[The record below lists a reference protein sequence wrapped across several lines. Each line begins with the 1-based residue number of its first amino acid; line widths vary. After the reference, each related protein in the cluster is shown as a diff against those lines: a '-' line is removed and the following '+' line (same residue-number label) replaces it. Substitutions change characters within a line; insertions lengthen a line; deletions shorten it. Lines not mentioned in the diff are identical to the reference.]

1 MFLDE
6 SGFMLQPVRQRTW
19 APRGQTPVQY
29 SWDRHDRLSA
39 VSALT
44 VAPLRRR
51 MGLYFRLHSRN
62 IHAAEVVAFLFWLHR
77 HQPRRLIVILD
88 RWNVHRKAVR
98 VLQEGGADWL
108 QPEWLPP
115 YAPDL
120 NPAEQVWNHAKYAD
134 LANFIPDDLA
144 DLDHAVRSSMAGQQ
158 NHPSL
163 LRSYFH
169 LAGLEL

>member
-6 SGFMLQPVRQRTW
+6 SGFMLQPVRRRTW

-39 VSALT
+39 VSAVT
-44 VAPLRRR
+44 VAPVRRR
-51 MGLYFRLHSRN
+51 MGLYFRLHADN
-62 IHAAEVVAFLFWLHR
+62 IHAEEVVAFLRGLHR
-77 HQPRRLIVILD
+77 HLPRRLIVILD

-98 VLQEGGADWL
+98 VLWEDGADWL
-108 QPEWLPP
+108 VPEWLPA

-134 LANFIPDDLA
+134 LANFIPEDLA
-144 DLDHAVRSSMAGQQ
+144 DLSRAVDASMAGQRGR
-158 NHPSL
+158 PSL
-163 LRSYFH
+163 IRSYFH

>member
-6 SGFMLQPVRQRTW
+6 SGFMLQPVRRRTW
-19 APRGQTPVQY
+19 APRGQTPVQF

-39 VSALT
+39 VSAVT
-44 VAPLRRR
+44 VAPVRRR
-51 MGLYFRLHSRN
+51 MGLYFRLHADN
-62 IHAAEVVAFLFWLHR
+62 IHAEDVVAFLRGLHR
-77 HQPRRLIVILD
+77 HLPRRLIVILD

-98 VLQEGGADWL
+98 VLREDGADWL
-108 QPEWLPP
+108 VPEWLPA

-134 LANFIPDDLA
+134 LANFIPEDLA
-144 DLDHAVRSSMAGQQ
+144 DLSRAVDASMAGQRRR
-158 NHPSL
+158 PSL
-163 LRSYFH
+163 IRSYFH

>member
-1 MFLDE
+1 
-6 SGFMLQPVRQRTW
+6 MLQPVRRRTW

-44 VAPLRRR
+44 VAPVRRR

-62 IHAAEVVAFLFWLHR
+62 IHAAEVVAFLFRLHR
-77 HQPRRLIVILD
+77 HLPRRLIVILD

-98 VLQEGGADWL
+98 VLQEHGANWL

-144 DLDHAVRSSMAGQQ
+144 DLDHAVRSSMAGQRDQ
-158 NHPSL
+158 PSL
-163 LRSYFH
+163 IRSYFH

>member
-6 SGFMLQPVRQRTW
+6 SGFMLQPVRRRTW

-39 VSALT
+39 VSAVT
-44 VAPLRRR
+44 VAPVRRR
-51 MGLYFRLHSRN
+51 MGLYFRLHADN
-62 IHAAEVVAFLFWLHR
+62 IHAEDVVAFLRGLHR
-77 HQPRRLIVILD
+77 HLPRRLIVILD

-98 VLQEGGADWL
+98 VLREDGADWL
-108 QPEWLPP
+108 VPEWLPA

-134 LANFIPDDLA
+134 LANFIPEDLA
-144 DLDHAVRSSMAGQQ
+144 DLSRAVDASMAGQRRR
-158 NHPSL
+158 PSL
-163 LRSYFH
+163 IRSYFH